1 MNITTIKSILSMA
14 ISLLILNSNIMAQNI
29 KPENDPNILK
39 DIRSFLK
46 VLNSGDG
53 KPVEALAPKDA
64 RMVLVN
70 AQKSVAFNYNDVE
83 ETEKKIS
90 EDGQKVTIHI
100 MKAKGAKTGIPVFMF
115 FHGGGRV
122 IA

>member
-1 MNITTIKSILSMA
+1 MA

-70 AQKSVAFNYNDVE
+70 AQKSVAFNYSDVE
-83 ETEKKIS
+83 ETEK
-90 EDGQKVTIHI
+90 
-100 MKAKGAKTGIPVFMF
+100 PVNQFLQLLASLYVLSLF
-115 FHGGGRV
+115 GHLQDRKSV
-122 IA
+122 V

>member
-1 MNITTIKSILSMA
+1 MNITKIKSTLSLA
-14 ISLLILNSNIMAQNI
+14 ISLLLLNSNIMAQNI

-53 KPVEALAPKDA
+53 KPVEALAPNDA

-70 AQKSVAFNYNDVE
+70 AQKSVAFN
-83 ETEKKIS
+83 
-90 EDGQKVTIHI
+90 
-100 MKAKGAKTGIPVFMF
+100 
-115 FHGGGRV
+115 
-122 IA
+122 

>member
-1 MNITTIKSILSMA
+1 MNITKIKSTLSLA
-14 ISLLILNSNIMAQNI
+14 ISLLILNSTIMAQDVI

-70 AQKSVAFNYNDVE
+70 E
-83 ETEKKIS
+83 I
-90 EDGQKVTIHI
+90 
-100 MKAKGAKTGIPVFMF
+100 
-115 FHGGGRV
+115 GRAHV
-122 IA
+122 

>member
-1 MNITTIKSILSMA
+1 
-14 ISLLILNSNIMAQNI
+14 MAQNI

-70 AQKSVAFNYNDVE
+70 AQKSVAFNYSDVE
-83 ETEKKIS
+83 ETERKIS
-90 EDGQKVTIHI
+90 EDGQTVTIHI
-100 MKAKGAKTGIPVFMF
+100 MKPKAAKNGLPVFMF
-115 FHGGGRV
+115 FHGGGWVLGDYPTHKRLV
-122 IA
+122 RDLVVNSGAAAYL